1 MNANVLVGD
10 SNSRRCRS
18 GRRTTGLLR
27 FIACG
32 SVDHGKSTLIG
43 RLLYE
48 SKQLFEDQLDA
59 LAADLAQIRHPGR

>member
-1 MNANVLVGD
+1 MNLQAQPVEYEFGSLLQQQ
-10 SNSRRCRS
+10 
-18 GRRTTGLLR
+18 GRKELLR

-59 LAADLAQIRHPGR
+59 LAIDSRKFGT